1 MDEQQIRVAKLKRRF
16 RNWRA
21 EAAAS
26 ADGRDRVPGG
36 SARLDARK
44 NALKVLNALEE
55 IAGTDGFASLDRKT
69 AFEVLDGTGKRPF
82 LMSLAEA
89 PDLERWAEVAF
100 KLIQASGYSLLDLF
114 QARVKAHPAK
124 VLFQDMSSPVPG
136 QWTYEQIDR
145 RTREIAAAFAAL
157 SSGPAGAPRVAIFS
171 ENTVDSAAVDLAC
184 LFYDILD
191 TPLNTHSD
199 QETLIQIFDRLSIDI
214 AVVDRRER
222 GQVLEEIRGR
232 TAVPFRIVTLNR
244 DAAPESDH
252 AVFLGEYCRGLSAAE
267 VEKSLARRRR
277 RPLNE
282 VATVMFTS
290 GSTGKAKG
298 VSFSTYQLVA
308 KRFARAAALPEV
320 GDDEVF
326 LSFLPLYHTFGRY
339 LEMLGTVY
347 WGGTY
352 VFPGNP
358 SVDTLLSLLPR
369 VNPTGFIS
377 VPVRW
382 AQLHEKCL
390 EKIDAAGPGAD
401 AGEVMR
407 SVVGRRL
414 RWGLSAAGYLDP
426 RVFRFFER
434 NGVAVSSG
442 FGMTEGTGG
451 ITMTPPGRYVDN
463 THGLPLPGMRVRLGE
478 KGELQISGHYV
489 GRYLEDKGPGD
500 LIPYPEG
507 PERDAWLPTGD
518 VFRKL
523 ENGYY
528 QIVDR
533 IKDIYKNNRGQ
544 TVAPLKVENKFIGVP
559 GVRRTF
565 LVGDGRPYNVLF
577 IVPDRGDPVLGAGL
591 TAENEREY
599 YRRIVNAANTDLAPY
614 ERVVNF
620 ALLERDFDPGRGEV
634 TPKGS
639 YNRKVI
645 EHGFEAQIEGL
656 YRTNFVEFEAGG
668 LRVRVPHWFY
678 RDLGILEDDISM
690 ETTGLRDQARGLTL
704 PLRRGDDPST
714 VLVGDLE
721 YSVRG
726 DLLDLGLFARQPRL
740 WIGNPALVR
749 FSPCKEG
756 WDVPLEAVSGR
767 VLLPASR
774 AGALGPGD
782 IPDPARIG
790 DGHLKEVH
798 RLVSLAFFGAVGAAT
813 EALEEIERLF
823 GEPELRTS
831 SVIRGR
837 LEALARHPE
846 ERIRCAAYRILLLDE
861 PNPEYSKALSAF
873 VQSGLSFL
881 NEESIELIA
890 SSRLGKGRFDALR
903 QRMLAYR
910 EQLDWPVADVP
921 RLQFERIFRLFVDF
935 CRYHPEYYGSVRAEL
950 SSWALHRSDPALA
963 ARAEDLLAELDGD
976 SQRLLA
982 GDAPEPS
989 PAEWAVRLTF
999 DEGIGPDEAAGIGE
1013 VLRTRSFLK
1022 KSLGLAF
1029 DVEGFALADVPAGGI
1044 WISRLPVPN
1053 YRRSY
1058 RVGVTAAGG
1067 RHYDLQLILDETLAE
1082 AAYRETVR
1090 WYLTIASYPYG
1101 QRVLPPLGCFRPES
1115 AAVSVRYP
1123 GGLDMWEK
1131 IREFAAVRGPEGPP
1145 GAPGLWRRLFI
1156 EAMSAFFRAWQ
1167 YSSRRIVPGHVSPTN
1182 IVVPELDYREE
1193 PMISSLMGWK
1203 PYEDTLSLVRPMV
1216 VNFYLRTVAH
1226 YPWSRDQLDLD
1237 WVFDACT
1244 EALGRRDALEF
1255 LDRLRAELAGA
1266 DVAGPDG
1273 KSLSSALD
1281 AYLGYL
1287 GKNYVIPLPAINAM
1301 ERYKTWELR
1310 NDLAASM
1317 DKEAVLLDVIR
1328 LYRLER
1334 YPEVVRYY
1342 LYRHTYFAGADEK
1355 ARSVFDGLLAKMS
1368 TSLERPAVQFLEL
1381 SDLQA
1386 ALRKDED
1393 RLVFSRMVF
1402 PRLRGSQA
1410 LDILKVGDGGLRQVV
1425 VHSYLT
1431 DRLGGIYTFGETFDP
1446 AEIGRLY
1453 RLFFMVNYP
1462 KKILEQDRH
1471 YVVKDSQDR
1480 VVGGLC
1486 YRMMSRNA
1494 AFIDVMVVA
1503 SPLQGGGVGGAMLE
1517 DFCGRMAGS
1526 GVTVVLTHSY
1536 LPGFFLRRGFKADR
1550 KWGALVRS
1558 L

>member
-1 MDEQQIRVAKLKRRF
+1 MGERQNLVSRLKRCLRD
-16 RNWRA
+16 WRA
-21 EAAAS
+21 AAIAPS
-26 ADGRDRVPGG
+26 ERR
-36 SARLDARK
+36 SR
-44 NALKVLNALEE
+44 ALKVLDALEE
-55 IAGTDGFASLDRKT
+55 LAGSNSFTSLDRKT
-69 AFEVLDGTGKRPF
+69 AHEVLDETGKRLF
-82 LMSLAEA
+82 LVGLGET
-89 PDLERWAEVAF
+89 PDLERWAEAAF
-100 KLIQASGYSLLDLF
+100 KLIQASGFSLLDLF
-114 QARVKAHPAK
+114 KARVKARPAR
-124 VLFQDMSSPVPG
+124 VLFQDMSAPVPL

-145 RTREIAAAFAAL
+145 RTREIAAAFYRL
-157 SSGPAGAPRVAIFS
+157 SSGPAGVPRVAIFS
-171 ENTVDSAAVDLAC
+171 ENTVDSAAADLAC

-191 TPLNTHSD
+191 TPLNTHFD
-199 QETLIQIFDRLSIDI
+199 QETLVHIFDRLAIDI

-222 GQVLEEIRGR
+222 GQVLEEVRAR
-232 TAVPFRIVTLNR
+232 TAVPFRIVTLDR
-244 DAAPESDH
+244 DAVHESDH
-252 AVFLGEYCRGLSAAE
+252 TVFLGEYCGGLSAAE
-267 VEKSLARRRR
+267 VERVLARRRR

-339 LEMLGTVY
+339 LEMLGAIY

-390 EKIDAAGPGAD
+390 ERIDAAGPSADTGA
-401 AGEVMR
+401 VMR
-407 SVVGRRL
+407 SVVGRRM
-414 RWGLSAAGYLDP
+414 RWGLSAAGYLDSM
-426 RVFRFFER
+426 VFRFFER

-478 KGELQISGHYV
+478 RGELQISGHYV
-489 GRYLEDKGPGD
+489 ARYLEDKGPGD
-500 LIPYPEG
+500 IIPYPEG
-507 PERDAWLPTGD
+507 PDKDTWLPTGD
-518 VFRKL
+518 VFKRL

-528 QIVDR
+528 QIIDR

-544 TVAPLKVENKFIGVP
+544 TVDPLKVENKFIGVP
-559 GVRRTF
+559 GIRRSF
-565 LVGDGRPYNVLF
+565 LVGDGRPHNVLF
-577 IVPDRGDPVLGAGL
+577 IVPDRGDSVLGAAL

-620 ALLERDFDPGRGEV
+620 SLLERDFDPGRGEV

-639 YNRKVI
+639 YNRKVV
-645 EHGFEAQIEGL
+645 ERDFETQIEAL
-656 YRTNFVEFEAGG
+656 YRTNFVEFKADE
-668 LRVRVPHWFY
+668 LSVRIPHWFY
-678 RDLGILEDDISM
+678 RDLGILEDDISFD
-690 ETTGLRDQARGLTL
+690 EGGLRDQARSLTL
-704 PLRRGDDPST
+704 PLRKGDDPST

-721 YSVRG
+721 YSLRG
-726 DLLDLGLFARQPRL
+726 DVLDLGLFVRQPRL

-756 WDVPLEAVSGR
+756 WDVPLEVVSGR
-767 VLLPASR
+767 VFLPSSR
-774 AGALGPGD
+774 AGVSGPGD
-782 IPDPARIG
+782 IPEPAGIG

-798 RLVSLAFFGAVGAAT
+798 RLVSMAFFGGVAAAA

-823 GEPELRTS
+823 VEPELRTS
-831 SVIRGR
+831 SLLLGR

-890 SSRLGKGRFDALR
+890 SFRLGKGRFDALR

-910 EQLDWPVADVP
+910 EQMEWPVGDAS
-921 RLQFERIFRLFVDF
+921 RLQFERIFRLFTDF
-935 CRYHPEYYGSVRAEL
+935 CRYHPEYYGNVRAEL
-950 SSWALHRSDPALA
+950 SSWVLHRSDAALS
-963 ARAEDLLAELDGD
+963 ARAEELLVELDLD

-982 GDAPEPS
+982 GDEPEPAS
-989 PAEWAVRLTF
+989 EEWAAKLTF
-999 DEGIGPDEAAGIGE
+999 DEGIGSDEAAGIGE
-1013 VLRTRSFLK
+1013 LLRTRAFLK

-1029 DVEGFALADVPAGGI
+1029 DAEGFELKDVPEGGI

-1053 YRRSY
+1053 YRGSY
-1058 RVGVTAAGG
+1058 RLGVTAAGG
-1067 RHYDLQLILDETLAE
+1067 RHYDLQLVLDEALGT

-1115 AAVSVRYP
+1115 NAVSIRYP
-1123 GGLDMWEK
+1123 GGLDIWEK
-1131 IREFAAVRGPEGPP
+1131 IREFAAVRGSEGLP

-1167 YSSRRIVPGHVSPTN
+1167 YSSRRIVPGLVSPAN
-1182 IVVPELDYREE
+1182 VVVPELDYREE
-1193 PMISSLMGWK
+1193 PMISSLGGWK

-1216 VNFYLRTVAH
+1216 VNFYLKTGSH
-1226 YPWSRDQLDLD
+1226 YPWSRDQLDLE
-1237 WVFDACT
+1237 WIFDACY
-1244 EALGRRDALEF
+1244 EALGRREGLEF
-1255 LDRLRAELAGA
+1255 LDRLRADLAREP
-1266 DVAGPDG
+1266 VAGPDG
-1273 KSLSSALD
+1273 KSLAEALD
-1281 AYLGYL
+1281 AYLDYF

-1301 ERYKTWELR
+1301 ESYKTWELR
-1310 NDLAASM
+1310 NDLAPAK
-1317 DKEAVLLDVIR
+1317 DKEAVLLDVTR
-1328 LYRLER
+1328 LYRLDR

-1355 ARSVFDGLLAKMS
+1355 ARTAFDRLLAKMS
-1368 TSLERPAVQFLEL
+1368 ANLERPAVQFLEL

-1410 LDILKVGDGGLRQVV
+1410 LDILKVGEGGGRQVV

-1431 DRLGGIYTFGETFDP
+1431 GCKGEVFTFGETFDP

-1453 RLFFMVNYP
+1453 RLFFQEKYP

-1471 YVVKDSQDR
+1471 YIVKDGQER
-1480 VVGGLC
+1480 VVSGLC
-1486 YRMMSRNA
+1486 YRMMSRNV
-1494 AFIDVMVVA
+1494 AFIDVIVVA
-1503 SPLQGGGVGGAMLE
+1503 SSLQGGGIGGAMLE
-1517 DFCGRMAGS
+1517 DFCGRMSGS
-1526 GVTVVLTHSY
+1526 GINVILTHSY
-1536 LPGFFLRRGFKADR
+1536 LPGFFLHRGFKADR
-1550 KWGALVRS
+1550 KWGALVRY

>member
-1 MDEQQIRVAKLKRRF
+1 MGERTNRVAGLKRRL
-16 RNWRA
+16 RSWRA
-21 EAAAS
+21 SPSRPE
-26 ADGRDRVPGG
+26 R
-36 SARLDARK
+36 RK
-44 NALKVLNALEE
+44 NALKVLDALEE
-55 IAGTDGFASLDRKT
+55 IAGGDGIASLDPRT
-69 AFEVLDGTGKRPF
+69 AGGILVETGKRPF
-82 LMSLAEA
+82 LTDLGETG
-89 PDLERWAEVAF
+89 PLERWAEAAF
-100 KLIQASGYSLLDLF
+100 KLIQASAFSLLDLF
-114 QARVKAHPAK
+114 RARVKAHPAK
-124 VLFQDMSSPVPG
+124 VLFQDMSAPVPL

-145 RTREIAAAFAAL
+145 RTREIAAAFYGL
-157 SSGPAGAPRVAIFS
+157 SSGRADGPSVAIFS
-171 ENTVDSAAVDLAC
+171 DNSVDSAAVDLAC

-191 TPLNTHSD
+191 TPLNTHFD
-199 QETLIQIFDRLSIDI
+199 QETLVSIFDRLGIDI
-214 AVVDRRER
+214 AVVDSRER
-222 GQVLEEIRGR
+222 GRLLEEVRAR
-232 TAVPFRIVTLNR
+232 TAAPFRIVTLRR
-244 DAAPESDH
+244 DAAPESDGM
-252 AVFLGEYCRGLSAAE
+252 VFLGEYCGALSAAE
-267 VEKSLARRRR
+267 VERTLARRRR

-298 VSFSTYQLVA
+298 VSFSIYQLVA

-326 LSFLPLYHTFGRY
+326 LSFLPLYHTFGRF
-339 LEMLGTVY
+339 LEMLGAIY

-358 SVDTLLSLLPR
+358 SVDTLLALLPR
-369 VNPTGFIS
+369 VEPTGFIS

-390 EKIDAAGPGAD
+390 ERIDAAGPGAD
-401 AGEVMR
+401 AGAVMR
-407 SVVGRRL
+407 SIVGRRM

-426 RVFRFFER
+426 RVFRFFEK
-434 NGVAVSSG
+434 NGVAVTSG

-463 THGLPLPGMRVRLGE
+463 THGLPLPGIRVRLGD
-478 KGELQISGHYV
+478 KGELQISGHYAAP
-489 GRYLEDKGPGD
+489 YLDDKGPGD
-500 LIPYPEG
+500 IIPYPQG
-507 PERDAWLPTGD
+507 PEKDFWLSTGD
-518 VFRKL
+518 LFRRL

-559 GVRRTF
+559 GIRRTF
-565 LVGDGRPYNVLF
+565 LVGDGRPHNVLF

-599 YRRIVNAANTDLAPY
+599 YRRIVNAANTGLAPY

-620 ALLERDFDPGRGEV
+620 ALLERDFDPERGEV

-645 EHGFEAQIEGL
+645 ERDFETQIEGL
-656 YRTNFVEFEAGG
+656 YRTNFIEIEAGG

-678 RDLGILEDDISM
+678 RDLGILEDDLSPGDG
-690 ETTGLRDQARGLTL
+690 GLEDRSRRLFL
-704 PLRRGDDPST
+704 PLRKGSDPST

-721 YSVRG
+721 YSLPG
-726 DLLDLGLFARQPRL
+726 DVLDLGLFARQPRL
-740 WIGNPALVR
+740 WIGNPALAR
-749 FSPCKEG
+749 FCPCKEG
-756 WDVPLEAVSGR
+756 WDVPLDAVGGR
-767 VLLPASR
+767 AFLPSPR
-774 AGALGPGD
+774 GGALSPD
-782 IPDPARIG
+782 DVPDPGRIA

-798 RLVSLAFFGAVGAAT
+798 RLISLAFFGGVGDAA
-813 EALEEIERLF
+813 EALERIERLF

-910 EQLDWPVADVP
+910 EQMDWPVGDVS

-963 ARAEDLLAELDGD
+963 ARAEAFLSELDAD
-976 SQRLLA
+976 SQSLLA
-982 GDAPEPS
+982 GDAREPS
-989 PAEWAVRLTF
+989 PEEWAAKLTF

-1013 VLRTRSFLK
+1013 VLRTRAFLK
-1022 KSLGLAF
+1022 KSIGLAF
-1029 DVEGFALADVPAGGI
+1029 DAEGFDLDDIPEGGI

-1058 RVGVTAAGG
+1058 RVGVSAAGG
-1067 RHYDLQLILDETLAE
+1067 MHFDLQLILDEALAT
-1082 AAYRETVR
+1082 ASFRETVR
-1090 WYLTIASYPYG
+1090 RYLAIANYPYG
-1101 QRVLPPLGCFRPES
+1101 KRVLPPLACFRPE
-1115 AAVSVRYP
+1115 AGAVSVQYP
-1123 GGLDMWEK
+1123 GGLVLWEK
-1131 IREFAAVRGPEGPP
+1131 IREFAAVRGSEGPP
-1145 GAPGLWRRLFI
+1145 GTPGLWRRLFI
-1156 EAMSAFFRAWQ
+1156 EAMAAFFRAWQ

-1182 IVVPELDYREE
+1182 IVVPELDYRDE
-1193 PMISSLMGWK
+1193 PMVSSLQGWK

-1216 VNFYLRTVAH
+1216 ANFYLRTVAH
-1226 YPWSRDQLDLD
+1226 YPWSLDQLDGE
-1237 WVFDACT
+1237 WIFDACT
-1244 EALGRRDALEF
+1244 EALGRREALEF
-1255 LDRLRAELAGA
+1255 LDRLKA
-1266 DVAGPDG
+1266 DLGREPVALPGG
-1273 KSLSSALD
+1273 KSLASALD
-1281 AYLGYL
+1281 AYLDYFN
-1287 GKNYVIPLPAINAM
+1287 KNYVIPLPAINAM
-1301 ERYKTWELR
+1301 ERYKTWEMR
-1310 NDLAASM
+1310 NDLAPAK
-1317 DKEAVLLDVIR
+1317 DKEEVLLDVIR

-1342 LYRHTYFAGADEK
+1342 LYRHTYFAGADER
-1355 ARSVFDGLLAKMS
+1355 ARSAFDRLIAKMS
-1368 TSLERPAVQFLEL
+1368 EGPDKPAVQFLEL

-1386 ALRKDED
+1386 ALRRDED

-1410 LDILKVGDGGLRQVV
+1410 LEVLKVGDGGIRQVV
-1425 VHSYLT
+1425 VHSYLA
-1431 DRLGGIYTFGETFDP
+1431 DRNGDVFMFGETFDP

-1453 RLFFMVNYP
+1453 RLFFKENYP

-1471 YVVKDSQDR
+1471 FVVKDGQER

-1503 SPLQGGGVGGAMLE
+1503 SALQRGGLGGAMLE
-1517 DFCGRMAGS
+1517 DFCGRMAAS

-1536 LPGFFLRRGFKADR
+1536 LAGFFLRRGFKADR

>member
-1 MDEQQIRVAKLKRRF
+1 MDDQKSRGSRLKRRF

-21 EAAAS
+21 AAPS
-26 ADGRDRVPGG
+26 
-36 SARLDARK
+36 DARK
-44 NALKVLNALEE
+44 RALKVLDALEE
-55 IAGTDGFASLDRKT
+55 MAGVDGFAALGRAT
-69 AFEVLDGTGKRPF
+69 AHEVLDGTGKKAF
-82 LMSLAEA
+82 LMSLGEA
-89 PDLERWAEVAF
+89 ALCERWAEAAF
-100 KLIQASGYSLLDLF
+100 KMIRAGDFSLLDLF
-114 QARVKAHPAK
+114 RLRVRSHPAK
-124 VLFQDMSSPVPG
+124 VLFQDMSSPVPL

-145 RTREIAAAFAAL
+145 RTREMAAAFYAL

-171 ENTVDSAAVDLAC
+171 ENTPDSAAADLAC

-199 QETLIQIFDRLSIDI
+199 QGTLVQVFDRLAIDI

-222 GQVLEEIRGR
+222 GRLLEDVRAR
-232 TAVPFRIVTLNR
+232 TAVPFRIVTLDR
-244 DAAPESDH
+244 DAVPESDH
-252 AVFLGEYCRGLSAAE
+252 AVFLGEYCGRLSSAE
-267 VEKSLARRRR
+267 IERTLARRRR

-326 LSFLPLYHTFGRY
+326 LSFLPLYHTFGRF
-339 LEMLGTVY
+339 LEMLGAVY

-358 SVDTLLSLLPR
+358 SVDTLLALLPR

-382 AQLHEKCL
+382 AQLHEKCV
-390 EKIDAAGPGAD
+390 ERIDAAGPGAD
-401 AGEVMR
+401 AKAEMR
-407 SVVGRRL
+407 NVVGRKL

-434 NGVAVSSG
+434 NGVEISSG

-489 GRYLEDKGPGD
+489 ARYLEDKGPGD
-500 LIPYPEG
+500 IIPYPEG
-507 PERDAWLPTGD
+507 PEKDYWLPTGD
-518 VFRKL
+518 VFERL

-528 QIVDR
+528 RIVDR

-544 TVAPLKVENKFIGVP
+544 TIAPLKVENKFIGVP
-559 GVRRTF
+559 GFRRTY

-577 IVPDRGDPVLGAGL
+577 IVPDRGDAVLGAAL
-591 TAENEREY
+591 TADNEREY

-620 ALLERDFDPGRGEV
+620 ALLDRDFDPARGEV

-645 EHGFEAQIEGL
+645 ERGFEAQIEGL
-656 YRTNFVEFEAGG
+656 YRTNFVELGAGG
-668 LRVRVPHWFY
+668 LRLRIPHWFY
-678 RDLGILEDDISM
+678 RDLGILEDDISCA
-690 ETTGLRDQARGLTL
+690 EGGLRDEARGLIL
-704 PLRRGDDPST
+704 PLRKGDAPET

-721 YSVRG
+721 YSLRG
-726 DLLDLGLFARQPRL
+726 DVLDLGLFARQPRL

-749 FSPCKEG
+749 FCPCKEG
-756 WDVPLEAVSGR
+756 WDVPLDPVADR
-767 VLLPASR
+767 VLLPSSR
-774 AGALGPGD
+774 RAALEPAEIAGPG
-782 IPDPARIG
+782 RTG
-790 DGHLKEVH
+790 DAHLKELH
-798 RLVSLAFFGAVGAAT
+798 RLVSLAFFGSIEDAA

-861 PNPEYSKALSAF
+861 PNPEYSKALSSF

-910 EQLDWPVADVP
+910 EQMEWPVGDVS
-921 RLQFERIFRLFVDF
+921 RLQFERIFRLFTDF

-963 ARAEDLLAELDGD
+963 ARAEELLAKLDGD
-976 SQRLLA
+976 SQGLLA
-982 GDAPEPS
+982 GDGPEP
-989 PAEWAVRLTF
+989 AAWEWAAKLTF
-999 DEGIGPDEAAGIGE
+999 DDGIGPDEAAGIRE
-1013 VLRTRSFLK
+1013 ILRTRAFLK
-1022 KSLGLAF
+1022 KSVGLAF
-1029 DVEGFALADVPAGGI
+1029 DAEGFDLKDVPHGGI
-1044 WISRLPVPN
+1044 WVSRLPVPN

-1058 RVGVTAAGG
+1058 RVGIGTSGG
-1067 RHYDLQLILDETLAE
+1067 RHYDLQLILDESLGTVE
-1082 AAYRETVR
+1082 YRETVQ

-1101 QRVLPPLGCFRPES
+1101 QRVLPPMGCYRPES
-1115 AAVSVRYP
+1115 DAVSVQYP
-1123 GGLDMWEK
+1123 GGLDIWEK
-1131 IREFAAVRGPEGPP
+1131 IREFAAVRGAEGPP
-1145 GAPGLWRRLFI
+1145 GAPGQWRRLFI
-1156 EAMSAFFRAWQ
+1156 EAMSAVFRAWQ
-1167 YSSRRIVPGHVSPTN
+1167 YSSRRIVPGLVSPAN
-1182 IVVPELDYREE
+1182 VIVPELDYREE
-1193 PMISSLMGWK
+1193 PMISSLAGWT
-1203 PYEDTLSLVRPMV
+1203 PYGGPLSLVRPMV
-1216 VNFYLRTVAH
+1216 VAFYLRTIAH
-1226 YPWSRDQLDLD
+1226 YPWSREQLDLE
-1237 WVFDACT
+1237 WIFDACT
-1244 EALGRRDALEF
+1244 EALGRREALAF
-1255 LDRLRAELAGA
+1255 LEGLREDLAREP
-1266 DVAGPDG
+1266 VAGPDG
-1273 KSLSSALD
+1273 KGLAEALD
-1281 AYLGYL
+1281 AYLDYF

-1310 NDLAASM
+1310 NDLAPAK
-1317 DKEAVLLDVIR
+1317 DKEAVLLDVTR
-1328 LYRLER
+1328 LYRLDR

-1355 ARSVFDGLLAKMS
+1355 ARSAFDRLLALMS
-1368 TSLERPAVQFLEL
+1368 ANLERPAVQFLEL
-1381 SDLQA
+1381 SDLQT
-1386 ALRKDED
+1386 ALRRDED

-1410 LDILKVGDGGLRQVV
+1410 LEILKVGEGGIGQVV

-1431 DRLGGIYTFGETFDP
+1431 DRKGGVYTFGETFDP

-1453 RLFFMVNYP
+1453 RLFFKENYP

-1471 YVVKDSQDR
+1471 YVVKDAQDR
-1480 VVGGLC
+1480 VIGGLC

-1503 SPLQGGGVGGAMLE
+1503 SALQGGGLGGAMLE
-1517 DFCGRMAGS
+1517 DFCGRMSGS

-1536 LPGFFLRRGFKADR
+1536 LAAFFLRRGFKADR

>member
-1 MDEQQIRVAKLKRRF
+1 MDERLTRAARLKRRL
-16 RNWRA
+16 RDWRA
-21 EAAAS
+21 APA
-26 ADGRDRVPGG
+26 PP
-36 SARLDARK
+36 DARK
-44 NALKVLNALEE
+44 SALKVLDSLEE
-55 IAGTDGFASLDRKT
+55 MAAIDGFASLDPRT
-69 AFEVLDGTGKRPF
+69 AREVLDETGKRPF
-82 LMSLAEA
+82 LMALGETA
-89 PDLERWAEVAF
+89 PLERWAEAAF
-100 KLIQASGYSLLDLF
+100 KLIQASGFSLLDLF
-114 QARVKAHPAK
+114 RARVKAHPSK
-124 VLFQDMSSPVPG
+124 VLFQDMSAPVPL

-145 RTREIAAAFAAL
+145 RTREIAAAFTRL
-157 SSGPAGAPRVAIFS
+157 SSGRAGGPRVAIFS
-171 ENTVDSAAVDLAC
+171 DNSVDSAAVDLAC

-191 TPLNTHSD
+191 TPLNTHFD
-199 QETLIQIFDRLSIDI
+199 QETLVPIFDRLGIDI
-214 AVVDRRER
+214 AVVDSRER
-222 GQVLEEIRGR
+222 GRLLEEVRAR
-232 TAVPFRIVTLNR
+232 TAAPFRIVTLRR
-244 DAAPESDH
+244 DAVPESDH
-252 AVFLGEYCRGLSAAE
+252 TVFLSEYCGALSAAE
-267 VEKSLARRRR
+267 VERTLARRRR

-298 VSFSTYQLVA
+298 VSFSIYQIVA

-320 GDDEVF
+320 GDGEVF
-326 LSFLPLYHTFGRY
+326 LSFLPLYHTFGRF
-339 LEMLGTVY
+339 LEMTGAIY

-352 VFPGNP
+352 VLPGNP
-358 SVDTLLSLLPR
+358 SVDTLLALLPR
-369 VNPTGFIS
+369 VEPTGFIS

-382 AQLHEKCL
+382 AQLHERCL

-401 AGEVMR
+401 AGAVMR

-426 RVFRFFER
+426 RVFHFFEK
-434 NGVAVSSG
+434 NGVAIASG

-463 THGLPLPGMRVRLGE
+463 THGLPLPGIRVRLGE

-489 GRYLEDKGPGD
+489 ARYLEDKGPGD
-500 LIPYPEG
+500 IIPFPEG
-507 PERDAWLPTGD
+507 PEKDHWLATGD
-518 VFRKL
+518 LFRRL

-544 TVAPLKVENKFIGVP
+544 TIAPLKVENKFIGVP
-559 GVRRTF
+559 GIRRTF
-565 LVGDGRPYNVLF
+565 LVGDGRPHNVLF
-577 IVPDRGDPVLGAGL
+577 IVPDRGDAVLGAAL

-614 ERVVNF
+614 ERVINF
-620 ALLERDFDPGRGEV
+620 ALLERDFDPERGEV

-639 YNRKVI
+639 YNRKII
-645 EHGFEAQIEGL
+645 ERDFGAPIEAL
-656 YRTNFVEFEAGG
+656 YRTNFVELEAGG

-678 RDLGILEDDISM
+678 RDLGILEDDISFVD
-690 ETTGLRDQARGLTL
+690 GRLDDRSRRLFL
-704 PLRRGDDPST
+704 PLRKGPEPSMT
-714 VLVGDLE
+714 LVGDLE

-726 DLLDLGLFARQPRL
+726 DVLDLGLFARQPRL

-756 WDVPLEAVSGR
+756 WDVPLDAVDGR
-767 VLLPASR
+767 VFLPSPR
-774 AGALGPGD
+774 TEPLSPED
-782 IPDPARIG
+782 VPDPGRIA

-798 RLVSLAFFGAVGAAT
+798 RLISLAFFGGAGTAA
-813 EALEEIERLF
+813 EGLEGIERLF

-861 PNPEYSKALSAF
+861 PNPEYSRALSAF

-910 EQLDWPVADVP
+910 EQLDWPVGEVS

-935 CRYHPEYYGSVRAEL
+935 CRYHPDYYGSVRAEL
-950 SSWALHRSDPALA
+950 AGWALHRSDPALA
-963 ARAEDLLAELDGD
+963 ARAEAFLSELDAD

-982 GDAPEPS
+982 GDAAELS
-989 PAEWAVRLTF
+989 PREWAAKLTF
-999 DEGIGPDEAAGIGE
+999 DEGIGPDEAARIGE
-1013 VLRTRSFLK
+1013 VLRTRAFLK

-1029 DVEGFALADVPAGGI
+1029 DAEGFEIEDVPEGGI
-1044 WISRLPVPN
+1044 WVSRLPVPN
-1053 YRRSY
+1053 DRRSY

-1067 RHYDLQLILDETLAE
+1067 RHFDLQLVLDEALATE
-1082 AAYRETVR
+1082 AYRETVR
-1090 WYLTIASYPYG
+1090 WYLAIANYPYG
-1101 QRVLPPLGCFRPES
+1101 QRVLPPLACYRPE
-1115 AAVSVRYP
+1115 AGAVSLQYA
-1123 GGLDMWEK
+1123 GGLDLWEK
-1131 IREFAAVRGPEGPP
+1131 IRELAAVRGSEGPP

-1156 EAMSAFFRAWQ
+1156 EAMSAFFRAWL

-1182 IVVPELDYREE
+1182 IIVPELDYRGE
-1193 PMISSLMGWK
+1193 PMISSLLGWK
-1203 PYEDTLSLVRPMV
+1203 SYEDTLSLVRPMV
-1216 VNFYLRTVAH
+1216 GNFYLRTVAH
-1226 YPWSRDQLDLD
+1226 YPWSLDQLDCE
-1237 WVFDACT
+1237 WIFDACT
-1244 EALGRRDALEF
+1244 EALGRREAQEF
-1255 LDRLRAELAGA
+1255 LARLRTDLGREPIAVPGGRSLAS
-1266 DVAGPDG
+1266 V
-1273 KSLSSALD
+1273 LD
-1281 AYLGYL
+1281 AYLEYFGR
-1287 GKNYVIPLPAINAM
+1287 NYVIPLPAINAM

-1310 NDLAASM
+1310 NDLAPAK
-1317 DKEAVLLDVIR
+1317 DKEDVLLDVIR

-1342 LYRHTYFAGADEK
+1342 LYRHTYFAGADER
-1355 ARSVFDGLLAKMS
+1355 ARSAFDRLLAKMS
-1368 TSLERPAVQFLEL
+1368 ESLEKPAVQFLEL
-1381 SDLQA
+1381 SDLQS

-1410 LDILKVGDGGLRQVV
+1410 LEVLKVGDGGIRQVI
-1425 VHSYLT
+1425 VHSYLA
-1431 DRLGGIYTFGETFDP
+1431 DRKGGVFTFGETFDP
-1446 AEIGRLY
+1446 ADVGRLY
-1453 RLFFMVNYP
+1453 RLFFKENYP

-1471 YVVKDSQDR
+1471 FVVKDGQER

-1494 AFIDVMVVA
+1494 VFIDVMVVA
-1503 SPLQGGGVGGAMLE
+1503 SALQCGGLGGAMLE
-1517 DFCGRMAGS
+1517 DFCSRMAAS

-1536 LPGFFLRRGFKADR
+1536 LAGFFLRRGFKADR